1 MRSAA
6 RGLCSPQAA
15 APGARKT
22 RAVGNLSPSGNLEP
36 LALPRLLLALR
47 RERFTGTLA
56 LARAAGELRIRVCEG
71 LPVLADRPAPEAG
84 LARRLA
90 AAGRLDPDTVEAVEA
105 HAHEHR
111 VTEAAALLRLGLLP
125 PRDVLAA
132 LRDET
137 RDRILEACGDREGR
151 YRLDPAEA
159 PPSDTAPLRLDPV
172 ALAVEA
178 LARHASAESLLAA
191 LAPRLERH
199 PAARPGLRA
208 IRDRFAGDAAALA
221 LLDACDGRAPLR
233 ALLEQADAPGAL
245 AAAWLADAAELVD
258 WREAPPVTDEKP
270 APARE
275 AFEIVFE
282 DLAPEPPREPVRPRT
297 ASADASAAGGGA
309 GAAALRD
316 ELLALHARLA
326 ELDHYALLG
335 VARDADLAAIRRAY
349 TLAAKRFH
357 PDALASQGLAEL
369 RDVASAVF
377 ARIAR
382 AWATLSDPESRRR
395 YDVEPSA
402 SDDADAQ
409 RLATAEGM
417 YRKAEIMLR
426 MGDFQGALRFLR
438 PAVQLVPD
446 DPAYRAGLGWALH
459 KKNPPESAAAREHL
473 RRAVELAP
481 GDATARFRLGLVLR
495 ALGDHEA
502 ARAELERARRIDP
515 GVARE

>member
-1 MRSAA
+1 
-6 RGLCSPQAA
+6 
-15 APGARKT
+15 
-22 RAVGNLSPSGNLEP
+22 VGTLAPSGNLEP
-36 LALPRLLLALR
+36 LALPRLLLAMR

-56 LARAAGELRIRVCEG
+56 LARASGELRIRVCEG
-71 LPVLADRPAPEAG
+71 LPVLAEREAPEVG

-90 AAGRLDPDTVEAVEA
+90 AAGRLDPDAVEGVEA
-105 HAHEHR
+105 HAREHR
-111 VTEAAALLRLGLLP
+111 VTEAAALLRLRLLP

-132 LRDET
+132 LRAET
-137 RDRILEACGDREGR
+137 RDRILEACGDSEGR
-151 YRLDPAEA
+151 YHLEPAEA
-159 PPSDTAPLRLDPV
+159 PPSDAAPLRLDPV

-178 LARHASAESLLAA
+178 LERHASAESLLAA
-191 LAPRLERH
+191 LASRLERH

-208 IRDRFAGDAAALA
+208 IRDRFAGDGAALA

-233 ALLEQADAPGAL
+233 ALVEQADAPGAL
-245 AAAWLADAAELVD
+245 AAAWLADAAELVE
-258 WREAPPVTDEKP
+258 WREAPLTDEKP

-275 AFEIVFE
+275 TFEIVFE
-282 DLAPEPPREPVRPRT
+282 AIAPEPPREPTRPR
-297 ASADASAAGGGA
+297 AVAAEAGA
-309 GAAALRD
+309 AALGARAAALRD
-316 ELLALHARLA
+316 ELLAHHARLA

-335 VARDADLAAIRRAY
+335 VARDADVAAIRRAY

-369 RDVASAVF
+369 RDVASTVF

-395 YDVEPSA
+395 YDAEPSA
-402 SDDADAQ
+402 SDDADAE

-426 MGDFQGALRFLR
+426 MGDFQGAIRFLR

-459 KKNPPESAAAREHL
+459 KKNPPESAAARDHL

-481 GDATARFRLGLVLR
+481 GDATARFRLGVVLR
-495 ALGDHEA
+495 ALGEHEA
-502 ARAELERARRIDP
+502 AHAQLERARRIDP
-515 GVARE
+515 AIARE